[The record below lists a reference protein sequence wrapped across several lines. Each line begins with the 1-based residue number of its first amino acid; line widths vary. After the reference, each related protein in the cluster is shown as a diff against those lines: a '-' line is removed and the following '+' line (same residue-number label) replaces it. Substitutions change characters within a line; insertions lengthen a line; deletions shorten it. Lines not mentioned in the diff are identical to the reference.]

1 MITAPRSPQYAF
13 SVPIISWK
21 FTRGRLRI
29 VLDGNSSLV
38 EKEVHVTRV
47 DAYKTRSGNT
57 RFVLR
62 DEDGNE
68 YTTFKEDIAREAV
81 AAEGRRARI
90 EFHEQQ
96 RNGFTNVY
104 LDRVEP
110 LGEAEDEHRDTDE
123 AAWEVA
129 VEAAPWL
136 VGTAEPAQPIPA
148 KELFARL
155 KPFQEEVAEDIR
167 RDGEE

>member
-1 MITAPRSPQYAF
+1 M
-13 SVPIISWK
+13 SWK
-21 FTRGRLRI
+21 FTRRRLRI
-29 VLDGNSSLV
+29 VLDGNIEGM
-38 EKEVHVTRV
+38 EKEVHVARV
-47 DAYKTRSGNT
+47 DAYKTKSGNT

-62 DEDGNE
+62 DDDGDE
-68 YTTFKEDIAREAV
+68 YTTFKEAIARQAV

-90 EFHEQQ
+90 EFHEQE

-104 LDRVEP
+104 LDGVEP
-110 LGEAEDEHRDTDE
+110 LEEEEEEHRDTDE

-136 VGTAEPAQPIPA
+136 VGTSEPTEPIPA

>member
-1 MITAPRSPQYAF
+1 M
-13 SVPIISWK
+13 
-21 FTRGRLRI
+21 
-29 VLDGNSSLV
+29 
-38 EKEVHVTRV
+38 EKEVRVTRV
-47 DAYKTRSGNT
+47 DAYKTKSGNT

-68 YTTFKEDIAREAV
+68 YTTFKEAIAREAV

-90 EFHEQQ
+90 EFHEQE

-104 LDRVEP
+104 LDGVEI
-110 LGEAEDEHRDTDE
+110 LDEEEEHRDGDE

-136 VGTAEPAQPIPA
+136 VGTGEPDKPIPA
-148 KELFARL
+148 RELFETL
-155 KPFQEEVAEDIR
+155 KPFQEQVAEDIR

>member
-1 MITAPRSPQYAF
+1 VEAF
-13 SVPIISWK
+13 
-21 FTRGRLRI
+21 
-29 VLDGNSSLV
+29 
-38 EKEVHVTRV
+38 
-47 DAYKTRSGNT
+47 KTRSGNT

-62 DEDGNE
+62 DEDANE
-68 YTTFKEDIAREAV
+68 YTTFKEAIARQAV

-96 RNGFTNVY
+96 RDGFTNIY
-104 LDRVEP
+104 LDRVE
-110 LGEAEDEHRDTDE
+110 LLEGDEESDHRDTDE

-136 VGTAEPAQPIPA
+136 VGTSEPRQPIPA